1 MRARVAVA
9 IGVLGAAGAIAI
21 GLAAARSSGAHDP
34 VTISVDATHPG
45 RAVPRSFLG
54 LSIEYQSVGPY
65 MGTPAAPNRA
75 FVRLV
80 RALGAAQHSPVA
92 LRIGGNSA
100 DQSWWNPR
108 RGPRPAGVRFDLGPA
123 WARSLAT
130 GQRALGAPVALVL
143 NLALD
148 DPANARALVRG
159 VEAAGLGGP
168 GVRGLE
174 IGNEPDNYAGRRT
187 FRVGPLVVV
196 RPRQRV
202 RYGPAQYVRA
212 AARYVAALGPRRPGA
227 PALAAGGFASER
239 WARTAIPSLL
249 AAVPDRLDEL
259 LAHAY
264 ALRTCNPTTDPAD
277 LRSQLLSDDASRGLV
292 RLLAPY
298 RGRGLPV
305 RVAELNS
312 AVCGGVAGVSDTYA
326 AALWTPD
333 ALFALAAAGAGQA
346 DVHTWEGSLY
356 APFVFGRGTRVTV
369 RPLFFGLLLFARA
382 APAGSR
388 VLPVRLE
395 RAGNDVRA
403 WATEG
408 PGRTLRVLVLNR
420 GARDPRRVRVRV
432 GGATRAFA
440 VQRLSAAGLAARD
453 RVTLSARG
461 PRPVAVADGEAR
473 IALPPASAALLVGRP
488 PAPTRP
494 GRKNGR

>member
-92 LRIGGNSA
+92 LRIGGNSG

-130 GQRALGAPVALVL
+130 GQRALGAPVALAL

-168 GVRGLE
+168 GLRGLE
-174 IGNEPDNYAGRRT
+174 IGNEPDDYASRRT

-202 RYGPAQYVRA
+202 RYGPAQYVRE
-212 AARYVAALGPRRPGA
+212 AARYVAALGPRWPGA
-227 PALAAGGFASER
+227 PR
-239 WARTAIPSLL
+239 W
-249 AAVPDRLDEL
+249 
-259 LAHAY
+259 
-264 ALRTCNPTTDPAD
+264 
-277 LRSQLLSDDASRGLV
+277 
-292 RLLAPY
+292 
-298 RGRGLPV
+298 
-305 RVAELNS
+305 
-312 AVCGGVAGVSDTYA
+312 
-326 AALWTPD
+326 
-333 ALFALAAAGAGQA
+333 
-346 DVHTWEGSLY
+346 
-356 APFVFGRGTRVTV
+356 
-369 RPLFFGLLLFARA
+369 
-382 APAGSR
+382 
-388 VLPVRLE
+388 
-395 RAGNDVRA
+395 
-403 WATEG
+403 
-408 PGRTLRVLVLNR
+408 
-420 GARDPRRVRVRV
+420 
-432 GGATRAFA
+432 
-440 VQRLSAAGLAARD
+440 
-453 RVTLSARG
+453 
-461 PRPVAVADGEAR
+461 RPVGS
-473 IALPPASAALLVGRP
+473 PASAGRALRSRACSPPFPTASTNCWHTPTRCARATRP
-488 PAPTRP
+488 PTRP
-494 GRKNGR
+494 TCARSC